1 MNYESC
7 RKVEALKSIM
17 AHFKTKEKTCHKS
30 FTTTIGNANF
40 TTHLYIDIFLWPK
53 FVINTLIFENTF
65 IKHYINIVSSGYLFE
80 EQKGINCSPQVCL
93 HNHHPEAKNILP
105 SPLSAVGKVKPTTRN
120 KTTPQ
125 PPRRKNHQ
133 LHSVWPSCPNSSMLN
148 SNRASMNAPHH
159 NYLLL
164 Q

>member
-7 RKVEALKSIM
+7 RKVEAFKSIM
-17 AHFKTKEKTCHKS
+17 AHFKTKEKTCHRS

-40 TTHLYIDIFLWPK
+40 TTHLYLDIFLWPK

-65 IKHYINIVSSGYLFE
+65 IKHYINIVSSGYLLE
-80 EQKGINCSPQVCL
+80 EQKGINCSPQVGL
-93 HNHHPEAKNILP
+93 HNHHPEAKQHTAISTQCCGQREAHQPQQDN
-105 SPLSAVGKVKPTTRN
+105 T
-120 KTTPQ
+120 TTPSG
-125 PPRRKNHQ
+125 KNHQ
-133 LHSVWPSCPNSSMLN
+133 PHSVWLSCPHSSMLN
-148 SNRASMNAPHH
+148 SNRASMNIPHH